1 MFILFA
7 YITRKSSEIIFNA
20 FQRPWLAEVRA
31 NIQFCLNYNFLKSV
45 GKRRIVTSNGR
56 LSCALFASGGE
67 AGHEWDTLFKG
78 IIYIAARWTWRIAT
92 PCMCMAARTALAA
105 KNPSILLLKTFLF
118 SMHSRNS
125 LNDRGQRP

>member
-1 MFILFA
+1 M
-7 YITRKSSEIIFNA
+7 
-20 FQRPWLAEVRA
+20 
-31 NIQFCLNYNFLKSV
+31 SV

-56 LSCALFASGGE
+56 LPCALFASGGE
-67 AGHEWDTLFKG
+67 ADHGWDTLFKG

-105 KNPSILLLKTFLF
+105 KTLPYCSLKPFFF
-118 SMHSRNS
+118 SMYLRNS

>member
-1 MFILFA
+1 MCSSDSGPLRKFGRIL
-7 YITRKSSEIIFNA
+7 R
-20 FQRPWLAEVRA
+20 
-31 NIQFCLNYNFLKSV
+31 FCLNYNLLMSV

-56 LSCALFASGGE
+56 LPCALFASGGR

-105 KNPSILLLKTFLF
+105 KNPSISLFKTFLF
-118 SMHSRNS
+118 SMYSRNS